1 MSCSHFTFIFIFF
14 LLISLS
20 LIWEELR
27 ILAKRYIFLTR
38 GYKIN
43 RFMGE
48 GMGGQAVSGRVR
60 KLTPDL
66 PKGKKKKQVLD
77 PAAISQLGEKW
88 AMLSPRGSC
97 GALDIDLTATRNWYA
112 RQSTPQ
118 SLSPAAAVTCV
129 SPYPSHGPSI
139 WYRYWTFALSRKD

>member
-20 LIWEELR
+20 LIREELR
-27 ILAKRYIFLTR
+27 ILAKSYIFLTH

-66 PKGKKKKQVLD
+66 PKGKKKTQAGARSSGDKSTRREMSDV
-77 PAAISQLGEKW
+77 ISTGVVW
-88 AMLSPRGSC
+88 GS
-97 GALDIDLTATRNWYA
+97 
-112 RQSTPQ
+112 
-118 SLSPAAAVTCV
+118 
-129 SPYPSHGPSI
+129 
-139 WYRYWTFALSRKD
+139 